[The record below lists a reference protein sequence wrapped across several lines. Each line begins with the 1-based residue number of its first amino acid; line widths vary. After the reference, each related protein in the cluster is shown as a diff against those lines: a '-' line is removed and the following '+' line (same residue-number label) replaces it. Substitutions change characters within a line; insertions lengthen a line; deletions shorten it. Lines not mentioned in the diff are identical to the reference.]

1 MPSEPKIITTSHG
14 KWCEFATDTI
24 SNEVKSF
31 INAKNKCS
39 MMLTGGYTAKQLY
52 QHWAVSKPRDHRKIR
67 YYFGDVL
74 CVHPDHVESNYSMV
88 RQTLFPHGILKGCTI
103 TRMEAERRNR
113 EMGIKN
119 YEHMLPGSINIL
131 LLSVG
136 QDGHIDSLFPGD
148 QALL

>member
-1 MPSEPKIITTSHG
+1 
-14 KWCEFATDTI
+14 
-24 SNEVKSF
+24 
-31 INAKNKCS
+31 
-39 MMLTGGYTAKQLY
+39 
-52 QHWAVSKPRDHRKIR
+52 
-67 YYFGDVL
+67 
-74 CVHPDHVESNYSMV
+74 MV